1 MPTDRTK
8 RSLGFGRSTSAQIEG
23 GKIVGSGLRTL
34 FGGGKSGS
42 STGAKRVRAP
52 SSSAGGG
59 MRRAIR
65 GMFGM
70 SK

>member
-8 RSLGFGRSTSAQIEG
+8 RTLGFGRSTRAQIEG

-34 FGGGKSGS
+34 FGGGKGGS

-52 SSSAGGG
+52 SRSSGGG
-59 MRRAIR
+59 MSRAVR
-65 GMFGM
+65 SMFGM
-70 SK
+70 FK